1 MIIIPGI
8 LPAACWWALLVTR
21 LIHGVLAAIRQAN
34 WLGYKMRRI
43 TERQIDRDYSII
55 SMFKRQRAAKWFL
68 CLACLVILVCMTQRI
83 ASLHALEK
91 NLLLTSSSQMVAD
104 ANDSPTPCELSAK
117 SLLASPPV
125 LFELAIFSLG
135 LLLLL
140 LVPVIPTRMR
150 FPPPR
155 AISPSGLRVHLR
167 LCIFRE

>member
-1 MIIIPGI
+1 M
-8 LPAACWWALLVTR
+8 V
-21 LIHGVLAAIRQAN
+21 
-34 WLGYKMRRI
+34 
-43 TERQIDRDYSII
+43 
-55 SMFKRQRAAKWFL
+55 KRQRAAKWFL

-91 NLLLTSSSQMVAD
+91 NSLPVLSSQTLAPSENLAD
-104 ANDSPTPCELSAK
+104 ANEAPTPCELSAK

-125 LFELAIFSLG
+125 LFELVIFSLG

-140 LVPVIPTRMR
+140 LMPIAPASMR

-155 AISPSGLRVHLR
+155 VISPSGLRVHLQ

>member
-1 MIIIPGI
+1 
-8 LPAACWWALLVTR
+8 
-21 LIHGVLAAIRQAN
+21 
-34 WLGYKMRRI
+34 
-43 TERQIDRDYSII
+43 
-55 SMFKRQRAAKWFL
+55 MFKRQRAAKWFL

-83 ASLHALEK
+83 ASLHALEQ
-91 NLLLTSSSQMVAD
+91 NLIQTSSSAVVAD
-104 ANDSPTPCELSAK
+104 NNESPTSCELSAK

-140 LVPVIPTRMR
+140 LAPMVPTRMR

-155 AISPSGLRVHLR
+155 VISPSGLRVHLR

>member
-1 MIIIPGI
+1 M
-8 LPAACWWALLVTR
+8 VK
-21 LIHGVLAAIRQAN
+21 Q
-34 WLGYKMRRI
+34 
-43 TERQIDRDYSII
+43 
-55 SMFKRQRAAKWFL
+55 QRAAKWFL

-91 NLLLTSSSQMVAD
+91 NLLQTSSSQVAVD
-104 ANDSPTPCELSAK
+104 ADEAPTPCELSAK

-140 LVPVIPTRMR
+140 LGPVIPTRMR

-155 AISPSGLRVHLR
+155 VISPSRLRVHLR

>member
-1 MIIIPGI
+1 
-8 LPAACWWALLVTR
+8 
-21 LIHGVLAAIRQAN
+21 
-34 WLGYKMRRI
+34 
-43 TERQIDRDYSII
+43 
-55 SMFKRQRAAKWFL
+55 MFKRQRAAKWFL

-83 ASLHALEK
+83 TSLHALEK
-91 NLLLTSSSQMVAD
+91 SLLLTSSSQVVAEENE
-104 ANDSPTPCELSAK
+104 APTPCELSAK

-140 LVPVIPTRMR
+140 LVPIIPTSMR

-155 AISPSGLRVHLR
+155 VISPSGLRVHLR

>member
-1 MIIIPGI
+1 
-8 LPAACWWALLVTR
+8 
-21 LIHGVLAAIRQAN
+21 
-34 WLGYKMRRI
+34 
-43 TERQIDRDYSII
+43 
-55 SMFKRQRAAKWFL
+55 MFKRQRAAKWFL
-68 CLACLVILVCMTQRI
+68 SLACLVILVCMTQRI

-91 NLLLTSSSQMVAD
+91 NLLLTSSSQVVAD
-104 ANDSPTPCELSAK
+104 ANDGPTSCELSAK

-140 LVPVIPTRMR
+140 LIPIIPASMR

-155 AISPSGLRVHLR
+155 VISPSGLRVHLR

>member
-1 MIIIPGI
+1 M
-8 LPAACWWALLVTR
+8 V
-21 LIHGVLAAIRQAN
+21 
-34 WLGYKMRRI
+34 
-43 TERQIDRDYSII
+43 
-55 SMFKRQRAAKWFL
+55 KRQRAAKWFL

-91 NLLLTSSSQMVAD
+91 NFPPLLSSQTLAPSDNLAD
-104 ANDSPTPCELSAK
+104 SSEAPTPCELSAK

-140 LVPVIPTRMR
+140 LMPTTPASMR

-155 AISPSGLRVHLR
+155 VISPSGLRVHLQ

>member
-1 MIIIPGI
+1 M
-8 LPAACWWALLVTR
+8 V
-21 LIHGVLAAIRQAN
+21 
-34 WLGYKMRRI
+34 
-43 TERQIDRDYSII
+43 
-55 SMFKRQRAAKWFL
+55 KRQRAAKWFL

-91 NLLLTSSSQMVAD
+91 NVLPLLSSQTLVSSQTPASSQTLAPSDNLAD
-104 ANDSPTPCELSAK
+104 SSEAPTPCELSAK

-140 LVPVIPTRMR
+140 LMPTTPASMR

-155 AISPSGLRVHLR
+155 VISPSGLRVHLQ

>member
-1 MIIIPGI
+1 
-8 LPAACWWALLVTR
+8 
-21 LIHGVLAAIRQAN
+21 
-34 WLGYKMRRI
+34 
-43 TERQIDRDYSII
+43 
-55 SMFKRQRAAKWFL
+55 MFKRQRAAKWFL

-91 NLLLTSSSQMVAD
+91 TLLLTSSSQVIAD
-104 ANDSPTPCELSAK
+104 GEEAPTPCELSAK

-140 LVPVIPTRMR
+140 LVPIVPSSLR

>member
-1 MIIIPGI
+1 M
-8 LPAACWWALLVTR
+8 V
-21 LIHGVLAAIRQAN
+21 
-34 WLGYKMRRI
+34 
-43 TERQIDRDYSII
+43 
-55 SMFKRQRAAKWFL
+55 KRQRAAKWFL

-91 NLLLTSSSQMVAD
+91 NVSPALSSQTLALSQTLAPSDNLAD
-104 ANDSPTPCELSAK
+104 SSEAPTPCELSAK

-140 LVPVIPTRMR
+140 LMPTAPASMR

-155 AISPSGLRVHLR
+155 VISPSGLRVHLQ

>member
-1 MIIIPGI
+1 M
-8 LPAACWWALLVTR
+8 V
-21 LIHGVLAAIRQAN
+21 
-34 WLGYKMRRI
+34 
-43 TERQIDRDYSII
+43 
-55 SMFKRQRAAKWFL
+55 KRQRAAKWFL

-83 ASLHALEK
+83 ASLHALTK
-91 NLLLTSSSQMVAD
+91 NLLPISASQTLAD
-104 ANDSPTPCELSAK
+104 LNEAPTPCELTAK

-140 LVPVIPTRMR
+140 LMPTAPTRMR

-155 AISPSGLRVHLR
+155 VISPSGLRVHLR

>member
-1 MIIIPGI
+1 
-8 LPAACWWALLVTR
+8 
-21 LIHGVLAAIRQAN
+21 
-34 WLGYKMRRI
+34 
-43 TERQIDRDYSII
+43 
-55 SMFKRQRAAKWFL
+55 MFKRQRAAKWFL

-91 NLLLTSSSQMVAD
+91 SLLLPSSLQVVAD
-104 ANDSPTPCELSAK
+104 ANDAPTPCELSAK

-140 LVPVIPTRMR
+140 LVPIIPTSMR

-155 AISPSGLRVHLR
+155 VISPSGLRVHLR

>member
-1 MIIIPGI
+1 
-8 LPAACWWALLVTR
+8 
-21 LIHGVLAAIRQAN
+21 
-34 WLGYKMRRI
+34 
-43 TERQIDRDYSII
+43 
-55 SMFKRQRAAKWFL
+55 MFKRQRAAKWFL

-91 NLLLTSSSQMVAD
+91 SLLLTSSSSQVVAEENE
-104 ANDSPTPCELSAK
+104 APTPCELSAK

-140 LVPVIPTRMR
+140 LVPIIPTSMR

-155 AISPSGLRVHLR
+155 VISPSGLRVHLR

>member
-1 MIIIPGI
+1 M
-8 LPAACWWALLVTR
+8 L
-21 LIHGVLAAIRQAN
+21 
-34 WLGYKMRRI
+34 
-43 TERQIDRDYSII
+43 
-55 SMFKRQRAAKWFL
+55 KRQRAAKWFL

-91 NLLLTSSSQMVAD
+91 NLLLTSSLVAV
-104 ANDSPTPCELSAK
+104 DSNEAPTPCELSAK

-140 LVPVIPTRMR
+140 LVPVIPARMR

-155 AISPSGLRVHLR
+155 VISPSGLRVHLR

>member
-1 MIIIPGI
+1 M
-8 LPAACWWALLVTR
+8 L
-21 LIHGVLAAIRQAN
+21 
-34 WLGYKMRRI
+34 
-43 TERQIDRDYSII
+43 
-55 SMFKRQRAAKWFL
+55 KRQRAAKLFL
-68 CLACLVILVCMTQRI
+68 WLACLVILVCMTQRI

-91 NLLLTSSSQMVAD
+91 SLLLPSSSQVVVD
-104 ANDSPTPCELSAK
+104 ANDAPTPCELSAK

-140 LVPVIPTRMR
+140 LVPIIPTSMR

-155 AISPSGLRVHLR
+155 VISPSGLRVHLR

>member
-1 MIIIPGI
+1 
-8 LPAACWWALLVTR
+8 
-21 LIHGVLAAIRQAN
+21 
-34 WLGYKMRRI
+34 
-43 TERQIDRDYSII
+43 
-55 SMFKRQRAAKWFL
+55 MFKRQRAAKWFL

-91 NLLLTSSSQMVAD
+91 SLLLPSSSQVAAD
-104 ANDSPTPCELSAK
+104 ANDAPTPCELSAK

-140 LVPVIPTRMR
+140 LVPIIPTSMR

-155 AISPSGLRVHLR
+155 VISPSGLRVHLR

>member
-1 MIIIPGI
+1 
-8 LPAACWWALLVTR
+8 
-21 LIHGVLAAIRQAN
+21 
-34 WLGYKMRRI
+34 
-43 TERQIDRDYSII
+43 
-55 SMFKRQRAAKWFL
+55 MFKRQRAAKWFL

-91 NLLLTSSSQMVAD
+91 TLLLTSSSQVIAD
-104 ANDSPTPCELSAK
+104 GEEAPTPCELSAK

-140 LVPVIPTRMR
+140 LVPIVPSSLR

-155 AISPSGLRVHLR
+155 VISPSGLRVHLR

>member
-1 MIIIPGI
+1 
-8 LPAACWWALLVTR
+8 
-21 LIHGVLAAIRQAN
+21 
-34 WLGYKMRRI
+34 
-43 TERQIDRDYSII
+43 
-55 SMFKRQRAAKWFL
+55 MFKRQRAAKWFL

-83 ASLHALEK
+83 ASLQALEK
-91 NLLLTSSSQMVAD
+91 TLLLTSSSQIVAD
-104 ANDSPTPCELSAK
+104 GEEAPTPCELSAK

-140 LVPVIPTRMR
+140 LVPIAPTSMR

>member
-1 MIIIPGI
+1 
-8 LPAACWWALLVTR
+8 
-21 LIHGVLAAIRQAN
+21 
-34 WLGYKMRRI
+34 
-43 TERQIDRDYSII
+43 
-55 SMFKRQRAAKWFL
+55 MFKRQRAAKWFL

-91 NLLLTSSSQMVAD
+91 TLLLTSSSQIVAD
-104 ANDSPTPCELSAK
+104 GEEAPTPCELSAK

-140 LVPVIPTRMR
+140 LVPIAPTSMR

>member
-1 MIIIPGI
+1 M
-8 LPAACWWALLVTR
+8 V
-21 LIHGVLAAIRQAN
+21 
-34 WLGYKMRRI
+34 
-43 TERQIDRDYSII
+43 
-55 SMFKRQRAAKWFL
+55 KRQRAAQWFL

-91 NLLLTSSSQMVAD
+91 SLLPTTSVSQTFV
-104 ANDSPTPCELSAK
+104 DSDEETTPCELSAK

-125 LFELAIFSLG
+125 LFEVAIFSLG

-140 LVPVIPTRMR
+140 LLPTVPASMR

-155 AISPSGLRVHLR
+155 VISPSGLRVHLQ

>member
-1 MIIIPGI
+1 
-8 LPAACWWALLVTR
+8 
-21 LIHGVLAAIRQAN
+21 
-34 WLGYKMRRI
+34 
-43 TERQIDRDYSII
+43 
-55 SMFKRQRAAKWFL
+55 MFKRQRAAKWFL

-83 ASLHALEK
+83 TSLHALEK
-91 NLLLTSSSQMVAD
+91 SLLLPSSSQVVAD
-104 ANDSPTPCELSAK
+104 ANDAPTPCELSAK

-140 LVPVIPTRMR
+140 LVPIIPTSMR

-155 AISPSGLRVHLR
+155 VISPSGLRVHLR

>member
-1 MIIIPGI
+1 
-8 LPAACWWALLVTR
+8 
-21 LIHGVLAAIRQAN
+21 
-34 WLGYKMRRI
+34 
-43 TERQIDRDYSII
+43 
-55 SMFKRQRAAKWFL
+55 MFKRQRAAKWFL

-91 NLLLTSSSQMVAD
+91 NLLLTSSSQVVAD
-104 ANDSPTPCELSAK
+104 GNDAPTPCELSAK

-140 LVPVIPTRMR
+140 LVPIIPTSMR

-155 AISPSGLRVHLR
+155 VISPSGLRVHLR

>member
-1 MIIIPGI
+1 M
-8 LPAACWWALLVTR
+8 V
-21 LIHGVLAAIRQAN
+21 
-34 WLGYKMRRI
+34 
-43 TERQIDRDYSII
+43 
-55 SMFKRQRAAKWFL
+55 KRQRAAKWFL

-91 NLLLTSSSQMVAD
+91 TLLPSSSSQTLAD
-104 ANDSPTPCELSAK
+104 TNEAPTPCELSAK
-117 SLLASPPV
+117 SLLASPPL

-140 LVPVIPTRMR
+140 LMPTAPTRMR

-155 AISPSGLRVHLR
+155 VISPSDLRVHLR

>member
-1 MIIIPGI
+1 
-8 LPAACWWALLVTR
+8 
-21 LIHGVLAAIRQAN
+21 
-34 WLGYKMRRI
+34 
-43 TERQIDRDYSII
+43 
-55 SMFKRQRAAKWFL
+55 MFKRQRAAKWFL

-91 NLLLTSSSQMVAD
+91 SLLLPSSSQVVAD
-104 ANDSPTPCELSAK
+104 ANDTPTPCELSAK

-140 LVPVIPTRMR
+140 LVPIIPTSMR

-155 AISPSGLRVHLR
+155 VISPSGLRVHLR